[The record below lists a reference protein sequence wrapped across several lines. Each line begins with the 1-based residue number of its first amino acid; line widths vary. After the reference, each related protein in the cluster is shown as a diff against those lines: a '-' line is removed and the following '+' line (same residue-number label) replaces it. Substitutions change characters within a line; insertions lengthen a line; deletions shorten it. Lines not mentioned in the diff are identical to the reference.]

1 MGNCAKSL
9 VQARFPCF
17 FANFGGSE
25 GGSARFFEDSV
36 VSYQERRK
44 AELSAFAGNLAFMV
58 LTFSIEY
65 EKIESDKR
73 HEMQ

>member
-1 MGNCAKSL
+1 M
-9 VQARFPCF
+9 QARSPCF

-25 GGSARFFEDSV
+25 GGSARLFENSA

-44 AELSAFAGNLAFMV
+44 AEQSAFAGNLAFMV

-65 EKIESDKR
+65 GKIESNKR